1 MLWVHVTN
9 CKCVFAFV
17 WIFFRGFPEG
27 VVHFQKQRFYFYALP
42 CFLFFFSLSLF
53 DVLEPLRGG
62 LSFVNSAMCV
72 FVCLGIDAVLEFYE
86 LLEREWPCLFR
97 AVLHPHDVAGFFFRC
112 SFLRA
117 PSRQTLS
124 LK

>member
-1 MLWVHVTN
+1 MRFCFRLDFLSGLSRRSRALSKTKVLFL
-9 CKCVFAFV
+9 CFAM
-17 WIFFRGFPEG
+17 
-27 VVHFQKQRFYFYALP
+27 
-42 CFLFFFSLSLF
+42 FLVFFSLSLY

-97 AVLHPHDVAGFFFRC
+97 AVLHPHDVAGIFFRC

>member
-1 MLWVHVTN
+1 MLLIVNAFLLSFGFSFGAFPKESCTFKNKGFIFMLCHVS
-9 CKCVFAFV
+9 C
-17 WIFFRGFPEG
+17 
-27 VVHFQKQRFYFYALP
+27 
-42 CFLFFFSLSLF
+42 FFSLSLF